1 MALALQPTLKEK
13 TNMKDENMRFGAYI
27 KSKRL
32 KDERE
37 LTLKDMSKVLGLSLS
52 LLSDIEQ
59 GRRKPFGSD
68 KIEKFCEYLQ
78 LSDADKALMYDLA
91 ARETGDIPSDLDDI
105 MMHSEVGNMARM
117 ALRMTNAGV
126 ADEEDW
132 KQFIREIEKK
142 RGTKFD

>member
-1 MALALQPTLKEK
+1 
-13 TNMKDENMRFGAYI
+13 MKDENMRFGAYI

>member
-1 MALALQPTLKEK
+1 MRE
-13 TNMKDENMRFGAYI
+13 ENMRFGAFI
-27 KSKRL
+27 KSKRV

-37 LTLKDMSKVLGLSLS
+37 LTLKDM
-52 LLSDIEQ
+52 
-59 GRRKPFGSD
+59 
-68 KIEKFCEYLQ
+68 
-78 LSDADKALMYDLA
+78 SDADKALMYDLA

-105 MMHSEVGNMARM
+105 MMHSEVGNMARR

-142 RGTKFD
+142 KRGN

>member
-1 MALALQPTLKEK
+1 
-13 TNMKDENMRFGAYI
+13 MKDENMRFGAYI

-59 GRRKPFGSD
+59 GRRKPFGRD

>member
-1 MALALQPTLKEK
+1 
-13 TNMKDENMRFGAYI
+13 MKDENMRFGAYI

-37 LTLKDMSKVLGLSLS
+37 LTLKDMSQVLGLSLCM
-52 LLSDIEQ
+52 LSDIEQ

-78 LSDADKALMYDLA
+78 LSDSDKALMYDLA

-126 ADEEDW
+126 ASEEDW

>member
-1 MALALQPTLKEK
+1 
-13 TNMKDENMRFGAYI
+13 MKDENMRFGAYI

-91 ARETGDIPSDLDDI
+91 ARETGDIPSDLDDT